1 MLKIALFG
9 TSADPPTA
17 GHQTI
22 LRWLSYHFDLVA
34 VWAAENP
41 FKSHKASLEHRV
53 RMLRLLIEDM
63 QSSRETLLGVPP
75 VEQTTLR
82 EADATGDASPSKI
95 SHRNIFLEQDLSS
108 LRTLETLEKSKQRWG
123 NAEYTLV
130 VGSDLL
136 MQLPRWYRIEDLL
149 RQVQLLVIPRPG
161 YVIDETRLLGVQQ
174 LGAKIAIASLTGLDV
189 SSTSYR
195 EQGDSNALTPL
206 VIDYIHQQHL
216 YKCQDATQKSLHI
229 H

>member
-1 MLKIALFG
+1 MRIALFG

-17 GHQTI
+17 GHEKI
-22 LRWLSYHFDLVA
+22 LRWLSYRFDLVA

-53 RMLRLLIEDM
+53 RMLRLLIDGME
-63 QSSRETLLGVPP
+63 SSR
-75 VEQTTLR
+75 
-82 EADATGDASPSKI
+82 
-95 SHRNIFLEQDLSS
+95 RNVFLEQDLSS
-108 LRTLETLEKSKQRWG
+108 LRTLETLEKGKQRWG
-123 NAEYTLV
+123 NAEYTVV

-161 YVIDETRLLGVQQ
+161 YAIDETSLRGVQQ

-206 VIDYIHQQHL
+206 VIDYINQQHL
-216 YKCQDATQKSLHI
+216 YKCQDAIQTSLHV